1 MKLKYQLIAEPS
13 MLGEIAS
20 LRMYDEADKLLG
32 IAHVTATYGG
42 TLEIIDFDR
51 YSDYLGLL
59 VKTTKILKSAKATDI
74 DGVKAALNAAAIQY
88 NSD

>member
-32 IAHVTATYGG
+32 IAHVTSTYGG
-42 TLEIIDFDR
+42 TLEVIDFDR

-59 VKTTKILKSAKATDI
+59 VKTAKILKSAKATNI
-74 DGVKAALNAAAIQY
+74 DEVKAALDGASIQY
-88 NSD
+88 S

>member
-1 MKLKYQLIAEPS
+1 MKLKYQLISEPS
-13 MLGEIAS
+13 MLGEVAS

-42 TLEIIDFDR
+42 TLEVIDFDR

-59 VKTTKILKSAKATDI
+59 VKAAKILKSAKATDI
-74 DGVKAALNAAAIQY
+74 EAVKAALDAAAIQY
-88 NSD
+88 S

>member
-1 MKLKYQLIAEPS
+1 MKLKYQLITEPS

-32 IAHVTATYGG
+32 IAHVSATYGG

-59 VKTTKILKSAKATDI
+59 VKTAKILKSAKADNI
-74 DGVKAALNAAAIQY
+74 EAVKAALDAADIHY
-88 NSD
+88 T

>member
-1 MKLKYQLIAEPS
+1 MKLKYQLITEPS

-32 IAHVTATYGG
+32 IAHVTSTYGG
-42 TLEIIDFDR
+42 TLEVIDFDR

-59 VKTTKILKSAKATDI
+59 VKTAKILKSAKATNI
-74 DGVKAALNAAAIQY
+74 DEVKAALDGASIQY
-88 NSD
+88 S